1 MLSIKTNRHIL
12 GHIQII
18 KIPKSEHLIA
28 HLIRDIWCHRGKESE
43 QTMVGSN
50 KILTVS
56 YGTFSCTLEGF
67 DEPFGTM
74 KAIAE
79 YFRDL
84 AADDRYFGAEPPT
97 PDAEMLHR
105 IAEREIKRRVEA
117 QVHENNILLRPQ
129 AEAAPAAAAFAAAAS
144 AMADPAPASQTK
156 SEAPSAVSAAHA
168 IPEPRIATPKVAEP
182 QVAPVADLPE
192 PEETVPSSA
201 EAVAITDDA
210 AQDTETENDI
220 SSEEELCADPI
231 DQGLDIPSDTAEPA
245 ALEVTQADAPAT
257 QAVAEATEAMPS
269 ARAEQDAPVQAL
281 PEATAATDLP
291 RSGKL
296 ELSEKLARIRNAVAK
311 ASMKDV
317 AAPAA
322 PALADDIAPAASDAP
337 DVAELDDAPS
347 AVVAQDSALDDSGL
361 SDEDDITSSLSAH
374 FDSAEEED
382 DLTETAELAEADL
395 PLEDTPLAEPE
406 TAPAPTE
413 AIAVEPVSTDDAPE
427 GDLVA
432 DDLQDADV
440 AQAGLPEEAQTP
452 VSDDD
457 TEMTAE
463 APEVDEN
470 ALRAQIRGLLGNT
483 GLNDEDESELV
494 NELAQIEKRAIKKNP
509 SKARKIFST
518 LIEDTDNTAERL
530 LETARSELGQKDAL
544 RRRDTFEHMRVA
556 VDAARAE
563 EEAGGGPRRRDLV
576 QEIEIERYRGD
587 METPELMKPAVARIK
602 DTAAPVEKAAEHD
615 ASEPA
620 PAATT
625 AAPESKPQPAAP
637 VAPVANVSKPV
648 PRRPAATGTARSARP
663 ETVRAPLVLVSEQR
677 VDETA
682 EAPKP
687 VLPRRVRAAGPA
699 PINVDTARSDSVVSA
714 SDHQAFR
721 SFAKQVDAWLL
732 DEQIEAAAAFFTHMK
747 GQAKFSRIELM
758 NYVIAFNEGK
768 SVSREDML
776 LGFNTLLREGR
787 LERVE
792 GGTFSLS
799 AASEFDQPARQYAA
813 R

>member
-1 MLSIKTNRHIL
+1 
-12 GHIQII
+12 
-18 KIPKSEHLIA
+18 
-28 HLIRDIWCHRGKESE
+28 
-43 QTMVGSN
+43 MVGSN

-117 QVHENNILLRPQ
+117 QIHENSILLRPQ
-129 AEAAPAAAAFAAAAS
+129 AEAAPVAAAFSAAATAPAATESTPAQESQQQS
-144 AMADPAPASQTK
+144 AEPAAVPAPT
-156 SEAPSAVSAAHA
+156 EAPEALRATT
-168 IPEPRIATPKVAEP
+168 PEPEA
-182 QVAPVADLPE
+182 APAADLPE
-192 PEETVPSSA
+192 HEVKPVATTEAEPLAEIVATEAKNDTLSEDVTPDSA
-201 EAVAITDDA
+201 EEQDIESAAETTAPVDA
-210 AQDTETENDI
+210 ALPTE
-220 SSEEELCADPI
+220 
-231 DQGLDIPSDTAEPA
+231 
-245 ALEVTQADAPAT
+245 DAPET
-257 QAVAEATEAMPS
+257 PEATEEMDMA
-269 ARAEQDAPVQAL
+269 QDIVEDQETPVQSL
-281 PEATAATDLP
+281 LETAAPARLP
-291 RSGKL
+291 RSNKL
-296 ELSEKLARIRNAVAK
+296 DLSEKLARIRNAVAK
-311 ASMKDV
+311 ASMKDIAAYGQTLAED
-317 AAPAA
+317 AAPEIAA
-322 PALADDIAPAASDAP
+322 ETAQAEQPAAHAD
-337 DVAELDDAPS
+337 LDDTTTTAF
-347 AVVAQDSALDDSGL
+347 AQDADEDDTPLTDSGL
-361 SDEDDITSSLSAH
+361 YDEDAAPSSLSAH
-374 FDSAEEED
+374 FDNVEDED
-382 DLTETAELAEADL
+382 DT
-395 PLEDTPLAEPE
+395 LEITDLAEPE
-406 TAPAPTE
+406 TPLEDAPEAERDIAPEQPEVIETASVMAE
-413 AIAVEPVSTDDAPE
+413 DDGQPDAVEDDAPE
-427 GDLVA
+427 A
-432 DDLQDADV
+432 DITLEIPAEETR
-440 AQAGLPEEAQTP
+440 AYEPEEDA
-452 VSDDD
+452 V
-457 TEMTAE
+457 AE
-463 APEVDEN
+463 LPQVDEN
-470 ALRAQIRGLLGNT
+470 DLRAQIRGLLGNT
-483 GLNDEDESELV
+483 GLNDEDETDLV
-494 NELAQIEKRAIKKNP
+494 NELTQIEKKAFKKNP

-563 EEAGGGPRRRDLV
+563 EEASGGPRRRDLA

-587 METPELMKPAVARIK
+587 MDAPELMEPAVARIK
-602 DTAAPVEKAAEHD
+602 ENAAPAEKAQ
-615 ASEPA
+615 EPEVIA
-620 PAATT
+620 PAEPVAQE
-625 AAPESKPQPAAP
+625 PQPQPAAP
-637 VAPVANVSKPV
+637 VTAVSKPV
-648 PRRPAATGTARSARP
+648 PRRPAAIGTTRSARP
-663 ETVRAPLVLVSEQR
+663 ENVRAPLVLVSEQR
-677 VDETA
+677 VDDA
-682 EAPKP
+682 PEAPKP
-687 VLPRRVRAAGPA
+687 VLPRRVRAGGPA
-699 PINVDTARSDSVVSA
+699 PISVGNLRSDTVVSA